1 MQSAKRFVSNI
12 GTRLKRKWNFFFS
25 LLTPFYR
32 LAQRLLEKETLSL
45 PDIVNVLG
53 PRPYPHK
60 QSILDY
66 LEELRDREKKEE
78 MAAKA
83 REIEDEENA
92 KSEDSD
98 EDGNLEEG
106 KDYKAE

>member
-1 MQSAKRFVSNI
+1 ME
-12 GTRLKRKWNFFFS
+12 LFFS

-45 PDIVNVLG
+45 PDIVDVLG

-60 QSILDY
+60 QPILDY

-83 REIEDEENA
+83 REIEDEEA
-92 KSEDSD
+92 LKSEIWGD

-106 KDYKAE
+106 KVYKAE